1 MPGPKPPAISLTDA
15 ERQGLELLV
24 RRYSTG
30 QQKVIRARIILL
42 AATGKN
48 NREIANELDVSLDT
62 ARLWRQRWLDL
73 QPISLADLSIEEPL
87 DDLPRPGAPPRLTA
101 NQICQIQQLACEKPE
116 KSGRPIS
123 QWTSREIAAEKLNHS
138 LLALRWLVDRLTP
151 FLAAIR
157 VMKKTLYHTSRKWLK
172 GSIPASRLHFVADN
186 LNIHKSKSF
195 VRYVAEV
202 FDLDIDLGIKGKS
215 GVVKSIETRVS
226 FLTDTSHF
234 IVFHYTPIHASWMN
248 QVEIWF
254 SILVRKLLRRASFA
268 SINDLKAKVLA
279 FVEYFN
285 QTMAKPFK
293 WTYRG
298 RALAA

>member
-42 AATGKN
+42 AAMRKN

-73 QPISLADLSIEEPL
+73 QPISFDDLSIEERL

-123 QWTSREIAAEKLNHS
+123 QWTSREIAAEIMKRGIVDTISARHSARILKKMASNH
-138 LLALRWLVDRLTP
+138 T
-151 FLAAIR
+151 
-157 VMKKTLYHTSRKWLK
+157 
-172 GSIPASRLHFVADN
+172 
-186 LNIHKSKSF
+186 
-195 VRYVAEV
+195 
-202 FDLDIDLGIKGKS
+202 
-215 GVVKSIETRVS
+215 
-226 FLTDTSHF
+226 
-234 IVFHYTPIHASWMN
+234 
-248 QVEIWF
+248 
-254 SILVRKLLRRASFA
+254 
-268 SINDLKAKVLA
+268 
-279 FVEYFN
+279 
-285 QTMAKPFK
+285 
-293 WTYRG
+293 
-298 RALAA
+298 